1 MKKILSMVLIF
12 ALLLNSCMYV
22 PNGEYPFD
30 YPAAMWVSEEPD
42 IWFEVTDTTGRSDAK
57 GELTIGDEV
66 YEIVMSFSYSY
77 SVVVI
82 NGYDSVYS
90 DKRNWLFRGR
100 CKFGAEKLI
109 VKIDKD
115 EKFPDIFN
123 GEVDEITFIRIP
135 IEEYEEVS
143 SESVSLKL

>member
-1 MKKILSMVLIF
+1 MVLIF
-12 ALLLNSCMYV
+12 ALLLNSCMNI

-42 IWFEVTDTTGRSDAK
+42 IWFEVTDTTGRRDAK

-66 YEIVMSFSYSY
+66 YEICVLFGYSNDMT
-77 SVVVI
+77 VL
-82 NGYDSVYS
+82 NGYNADPT
-90 DKRNWLFRGR
+90 DNNNWLFCAK

-109 VKIDKD
+109 VKIKKD